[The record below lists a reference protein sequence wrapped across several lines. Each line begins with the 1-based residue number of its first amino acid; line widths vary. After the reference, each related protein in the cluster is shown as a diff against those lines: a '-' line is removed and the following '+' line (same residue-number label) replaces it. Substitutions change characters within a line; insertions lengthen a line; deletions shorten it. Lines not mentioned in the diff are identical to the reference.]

1 MSGSPIKRRTEVKNT
16 LPIGRIEGSKKPIE
30 TNTPLIRYFIND
42 IDPKRTRGSA
52 IAEAAFGSKA
62 DMGGQSRRVR
72 YPTSLKESR
81 QSEHI

>member
-1 MSGSPIKRRTEVKNT
+1 MQERDKPTALVATWWPSGIVNSGHQSRHDNI
-16 LPIGRIEGSKKPIE
+16 
-30 TNTPLIRYFIND
+30 D
-42 IDPKRTRGSA
+42 AIDPKRTRGSA

-81 QSEHI
+81 QSEQF

>member
-1 MSGSPIKRRTEVKNT
+1 MPPIQQPQNQQPANLSRAKPPKSIKSKRTTYFFNT
-16 LPIGRIEGSKKPIE
+16 
-30 TNTPLIRYFIND
+30 

-72 YPTSLKESR
+72 YPTSLKECR
-81 QSEHI
+81 QSEHF

>member
-1 MSGSPIKRRTEVKNT
+1 MPRAIPARHLV
-16 LPIGRIEGSKKPIE
+16 IEIADFHNK
-30 TNTPLIRYFIND
+30 

-72 YPTSLKESR
+72 YPTSLKES
-81 QSEHI
+81 SE